1 MPSGGRVREQ
11 DQRQVFRLMA
21 KEKAHGFVDGVVGDK
36 VVVVDHQVQRLVP
49 VGQLDKQLG
58 EQRRQAGVL
67 MLLAQR
73 LALDAAAAAGLLQR
87 GDQVAGEALRLVVAL
102 IQGIPAQIGLAGRPL
117 GDQRGFPVSRRA
129 IDQCQAIVA
138 RAGQFGQQAIADH
151 GILQPYRAAQ
161 F

>member
-1 MPSGGRVREQ
+1 M
-11 DQRQVFRLMA
+11 
-21 KEKAHGFVDGVVGDK
+21 DGVVGDQ

-117 GDQRGFPVSRRA
+117 GDQRGFSR
-129 IDQCQAIVA
+129 IPP
-138 RAGQFGQQAIADH
+138 GN
-151 GILQPYRAAQ
+151 
-161 F
+161 

>member
-21 KEKAHGFVDGVVGDK
+21 QEEAHGFVDGVVGDQ

-67 MLLAQR
+67 VFLAQH

-87 GDQVAGEALRLVVAL
+87 GDQVAGEALRLVVAHPANTSPDRPCRPP
-102 IQGIPAQIGLAGRPL
+102 IGRSAWFSRIPPGN
-117 GDQRGFPVSRRA
+117 
-129 IDQCQAIVA
+129 
-138 RAGQFGQQAIADH
+138 
-151 GILQPYRAAQ
+151 
-161 F
+161 